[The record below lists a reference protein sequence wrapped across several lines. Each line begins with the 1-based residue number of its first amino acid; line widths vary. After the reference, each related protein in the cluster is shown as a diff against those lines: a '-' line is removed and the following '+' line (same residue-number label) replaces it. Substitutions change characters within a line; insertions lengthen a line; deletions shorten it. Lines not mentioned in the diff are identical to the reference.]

1 MAFSKK
7 NFSGNIGA
15 GSGAISLYV
24 HKDTASTK
32 VQVAAAD
39 YFLDITD
46 VLSVGD
52 GIVCGCSDGSII
64 LFVTAA
70 TAATVTTELL
80 ETTTV

>member
-15 GSGAISLYV
+15 GSGSISLYV

-32 VQVAAAD
+32 AQVAAAN
-39 YFLDITD
+39 YFLTITD
-46 VLSVGD
+46 ILNVGD
-52 GIVCGCSDGSII
+52 GIVCNCSDGSII

-80 ETTTV
+80 EVVTA